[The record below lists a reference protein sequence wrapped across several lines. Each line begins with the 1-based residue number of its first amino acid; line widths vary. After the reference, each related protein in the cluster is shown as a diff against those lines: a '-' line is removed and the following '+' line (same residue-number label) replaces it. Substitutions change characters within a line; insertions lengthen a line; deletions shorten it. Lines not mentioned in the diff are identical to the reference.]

1 MNVSVFGLGYVGCVT
16 AACLARSGRRV
27 IGVDINPTKV
37 TMVNEGRSPIVEGG
51 LKDLICESVQR
62 GRLHATTDPG
72 DAIAA
77 SEVSLICVGTPGN
90 GNGSLDL
97 KYVRNVTRQI
107 GRALAD
113 KPNKHVVVVR
123 STMLPGS
130 THQEILPLL
139 EETSGKPF
147 GEGFDLCV
155 NPEFLREG
163 TAIEDYYHPAKIVI
177 GADHPEIAWRVM
189 ALYTDIDAPR
199 FVTEIEVAEMI
210 KYADNAFHA
219 LKVTF
224 ANEIGNICQRMGLDS
239 HEVMHIFCSDTKLNL
254 SSYYLKPGFA
264 FGGSCLP
271 KDVGALVQRARAL
284 DLRLPVLEAIM
295 PSNELQIR
303 RAVDMITKTGR
314 KKIGFLGFSFKA
326 GTDDLRNS
334 PIVEVIETLLGKG
347 YSLKIFDENV
357 SLAKLF
363 GANREFIEREIPHVS
378 SLMCQ
383 SLDEVIEASDVLV
396 IGTRSPLFVEA
407 INRINGHHIIVDLVR
422 IAKPQSMKEKNY
434 YGICW

>member
-1 MNVSVFGLGYVGCVT
+1 MNVSIFGLGYVGCVT
-16 AACLARSGRRV
+16 AACLARSGHRV

-37 TMVNEGRSPIVEGG
+37 NMINEGQSPIVEGG
-51 LKDLICESVQR
+51 LKDIICESVQR
-62 GRLHATTDPG
+62 GRLRATTDVSG
-72 DAIAA
+72 AVAA
-77 SEVSLICVGTPGN
+77 SEISLICVGTPGN

-113 KPNKHVVVVR
+113 QPNKHTVVVR

-139 EETSGKPF
+139 EEASGKPF

-163 TAIEDYYHPAKIVI
+163 TAIEDYYHPAKIVV
-177 GADHPEIAWRVM
+177 GADHPEIAWRAM

-199 FVTEIEVAEMI
+199 FVTGIEVAEMI
-210 KYADNAFHA
+210 KYADNTFHA

-224 ANEIGNICQRMGLDS
+224 ANEIGNLCQRLGLDS

-271 KDVGALVQRARAL
+271 KDVGALVHRARSL
-284 DLRLPVLEAIM
+284 DLHLPVLEAIM
-295 PSNELQIR
+295 PSNHLQIR
-303 RAVDMITKTGR
+303 RAVDLIMSTGR

-357 SLAKLF
+357 SLARLF

-383 SLDEVIEASDVLV
+383 NLDEVIEASDVLV
-396 IGTRSPLFVEA
+396 IGTRSPLFADA
-407 INRINGHHIIVDLVR
+407 IHRINGHHIIIDLVR
-422 IAKPQSMKEKNY
+422 ITNPQPMKEKSY

>member
-1 MNVSVFGLGYVGCVT
+1 MNVSIFGLGYVGCVT
-16 AACLARSGRRV
+16 AACLARSGHRV
-27 IGVDINPTKV
+27 MGVDINPTKV
-37 TMVNEGRSPIVEGG
+37 DMINAGQSPIVEGG
-51 LKDLICESVQR
+51 LKDIICESVQR
-62 GRLHATTDPG
+62 DRLRATTDVSS
-72 DAIAA
+72 AVAA
-77 SEVSLICVGTPGN
+77 SDLSLICVGTPGN

-97 KYVRNVTRQI
+97 KYVRDVARQI
-107 GRALAD
+107 GRALAE
-113 KPNKHVVVVR
+113 KPSKHTVVVR

-130 THQEILPLL
+130 THQEVLPVL

-163 TAIEDYYHPAKIVI
+163 TAIEDYYHPPKIVV
-177 GADHPEIAWRVM
+177 GADHPEIAWRAM

-219 LKVTF
+219 LKVSF
-224 ANEIGNICQRMGLDS
+224 ANEIGNLCQRLGLDS
-239 HEVMHIFCSDTKLNL
+239 HQVMHIFCSDTKLNL

-271 KDVGALVQRARAL
+271 KDVGALVHRARSL
-284 DLRLPVLEAIM
+284 DLHLPVLEAIM
-295 PSNELQIR
+295 PSNHLQIR
-303 RAVDMITKTGR
+303 RAVDLIMQTGR

-378 SLMCQ
+378 SLMCHT
-383 SLDEVIEASDVLV
+383 LDEVVEASDVLV
-396 IGTRSPLFVEA
+396 IGTRSPLFA
-407 INRINGHHIIVDLVR
+407 DALTRINGQHIIIDLVR
-422 IAKPQSMKEKNY
+422 ITDPQPLKEKNY

>member
-1 MNVSVFGLGYVGCVT
+1 MDVSVFGLGYIGCVT
-16 AACLARSGRRV
+16 AACLARNGHHV
-27 IGVDINPTKV
+27 LGVDINPTKV
-37 TMVNEGRSPIVEGG
+37 NMVNEGRSPIIEGG
-51 LKDLICESVQR
+51 LKELLCEGVRQK
-62 GRLHATTDPG
+62 RLHATTDVRRAVAET
-72 DAIAA
+72 DL
-77 SEVSLICVGTPGN
+77 SLICVGTPGN
-90 GNGSLDL
+90 GNGSPDL
-97 KYVRNVTRQI
+97 KYIRHVAGQI
-107 GRALAD
+107 GRALT
-113 KPNKHVVVVR
+113 NKSAKHTVVVR
-123 STMLPGS
+123 STMLPGTS
-130 THQEILPLL
+130 RREVIPLL

-147 GEGFDLCV
+147 GEGFDFCY

-163 TAIEDYYHPAKIVI
+163 SAIEDFYNPPKIVI
-177 GADHPEIAWRVM
+177 GSDHTEGAWHAM

-199 FVTEIEVAEMI
+199 FVTQIEVAEMI

-219 LKVTF
+219 LKVAF
-224 ANEIGNICQRMGLDS
+224 ANEIGNLCQRLGLDS

-264 FGGSCLP
+264 FGGACLP
-271 KDVGALVQRARAL
+271 KDVSALVQRARSL
-284 DLRLPVLEAIM
+284 DLHLPVLEAIM

-303 RAVDMITKTGR
+303 RAVDLIMKTG
-314 KKIGFLGFSFKA
+314 KKRVGFLGFSFKA

-334 PIVEVIETLLGKG
+334 PIVDVIETLLGKG

-383 SLDEVIEASDVLV
+383 NLDEVIEASDVLV
-396 IGTRSPLFVEA
+396 IGTRSPLFVDA
-407 INRINGHHIIVDLVR
+407 IGRINGHHTIIDLVR
-422 IAKPQSMKEKNY
+422 IAEPQPMKEKSY